1 MSVVEE
7 PYYCHEQIEIPPALP
22 DIMKQFTKAAIRT
35 QPKDPLE
42 WSYEA
47 LANKDVPPVKERLE
61 MPISS
66 QKNDTGLTPGMLRI
80 LNNQLGTTDKQSSG
94 RVLQCKVEEKWL
106 ALALPLER
114 LQEIWRI
121 GNFGQDVKWLHFLSL
136 AATQIAPSLAQTL
149 CLLCE
154 LLTSEKDNASPP
166 ISFDLFCEIY
176 RYLGT
181 VDPNLP
187 SEHIEQIIQNLTF
200 EAQQHCGRISK
211 REFLRFNVHP
221 NQCNI

>member
-47 LANKDVPPVKERLE
+47 LANKEVPPVKERLE
-61 MPISS
+61 MPIS
-66 QKNDTGLTPGMLRI
+66 
-80 LNNQLGTTDKQSSG
+80 TTDKASAG
-94 RVLQCKVEEKWL
+94 IVLECKVEEKWL

-154 LLTSEKDNASPP
+154 LLTDEKDNASPP

-176 RYLGT
+176 RYLGS

-187 SEHIEQIIQNLTF
+187 SEHIEQIILNLTF

-211 REFLRFNVHP
+211 REFLRFKRIAYETEIVLF
-221 NQCNI
+221 CLSEFITTLR